1 MENEY
6 GYQEGEQQQ
15 EQQSYNNQPSN
26 QIDEAPSP
34 TSLAD
39 AFAALRKGNQDMD
52 PQDGQEE
59 DAGEEISQQRPD
71 DEKQQE
77 PDGERAGQPEV
88 GSDNRVEQTIDRG
101 SSTGDQSF
109 DVSAYQK
116 NLEDSIRIQAAQMAA
131 NDFEKAGY
139 RKLSIMDLRTQDD
152 RGNVTFENPDNK
164 SRPFQSRMEAQAWI
178 DSFNKQV
185 EADFDREAR
194 KHAGKLREQSKPM
207 MEMISFMGKYH
218 AMPNDTKEIFDDL
231 IDPYAIM
238 SNGNVIGFKCNLE
251 TAARQAEAIA
261 KRFRKPEQQ
270 QQQQQQQQQPA
281 QPQRPSMDLPSK
293 GSSSGTV
300 GDPEPKT
307 IAEAIALYQKQKNGG
322 K

>member
-6 GYQEGEQQQ
+6 GYQEGGQQQ
-15 EQQSYNNQPSN
+15 EQQGYNNQPSDHV
-26 QIDEAPSP
+26 DEAPSP
-34 TSLAD
+34 TNLAD

-52 PQDGQEE
+52 SQAGQEE
-59 DAGEEISQQRPD
+59 ATGEGADQQRSD
-71 DEKQQE
+71 DEQRQE
-77 PDGERAGQPEV
+77 SDGEGTSQPEDRPSDGAGQAV
-88 GSDNRVEQTIDRG
+88 DRG
-101 SSTGDQSF
+101 SSAGDQSI
-109 DVSAYQK
+109 DVFTYQK
-116 NLEDSIRIQAAQMAA
+116 NLEDSIRRQAAQMAA
-131 NDFEKAGY
+131 KNFEKAGY
-139 RKLSIMDLRTQDD
+139 RKLSIMDLRVQDD

-178 DSFNKQV
+178 DSFNRQV

-238 SNGNVIGFKCNLE
+238 SNGNVIGFKCNLD
-251 TAARQAEAIA
+251 TAAKQAEAIA
-261 KRFRKPEQQ
+261 KRFRKPEND
-270 QQQQQQQQQPA
+270 QQQQQQQQPA
-281 QPQRPSMDLPSK
+281 QPQRPTMDLPSK

-307 IAEAIALYQKQKNGG
+307 IAEAIAIYQKQKNGG